1 MPPTKTRRR
10 NSAARHE
17 LPPPLPPETRTV
29 GQVVAETIRT
39 YQRNPWRSLAIGI
52 LPGLVGVA
60 AAEFTRWEA
69 LGFSILVGAPVFTLS
84 YLLACGLVAGV
95 AVRGPTGRRAFVSGV
110 LVFLPFPL
118 LASLFLL
125 PGLVWFGFFGL
136 VVPAVLVE
144 GRSIRDGFRR
154 ARELGGADF
163 GHMLGGLVT
172 LGVLVVLSQGVV
184 FFLLRGFAEA
194 AARTSA
200 LLAGIVLTP
209 VLFLGT
215 AVLYGD
221 QVARVGSKGRRS
233 RRRDADLPDA
243 DNAHG
248 EGRPDSQVESGPS
261 A

>member
-1 MPPTKTRRR
+1 MARGSTRTEA
-10 NSAARHE
+10 AARRE

-29 GQVVAETIRT
+29 GQVVAETIRV
-39 YQRNPWRSLAIGI
+39 YQRRPRRALATGV

-60 AAEFTRWEA
+60 AAELSRWWA
-69 LGFSILVGAPVFTLS
+69 LGFSIVVGAPVFTLS
-84 YLLACGLVAGV
+84 YLLACGLVVGV
-95 AVRGPTGRRAFVSGV
+95 SVRSPAGRRAFVSGV

-136 VVPAVLVE
+136 AVPAVLVE
-144 GRSIRDGFRR
+144 GRSVRDGFRR
-154 ARELGGADF
+154 ARQLGTADF
-163 GHMLGGLVT
+163 GHVLGGLVT

-221 QVARVGSKGRRS
+221 QVARVGSRGRRS
-233 RRRDADLPDA
+233 RRRDADLPDV
-243 DNAHG
+243 DHAHG
-248 EGRPDSQVESGPS
+248 EGRADAQVESGPS